1 MTTCTR
7 RASTSTCANCGE
19 PVSLVDCGVREHRRT
34 RTARERHEGRCP
46 GRVYAHDATGGME
59 CAVGD
64 ATARPVS
71 TVRIR

>member
-1 MTTCTR
+1 MRPPTR
-7 RASTSTCANCGE
+7 RPSTSTCPNCGE

-59 CAVGD
+59 CGAPP
-64 ATARPVS
+64 AALAAPES
-71 TVRIR
+71 VR